1 MVGKSRLPV
10 ALFFYCKNIFD
21 FVILSRFPVVE
32 NKIVILRPGLEKE
45 SELDWS
51 HFIGANTQLTRRILL
66 GLFRNENTRN

>member
-32 NKIVILRPGLEKE
+32 NKIVILRPGLEKVGTRLVAFYWGE
-45 SELDWS
+45 YA
-51 HFIGANTQLTRRILL
+51 ANEAHSFGTIP
-66 GLFRNENTRN
+66 E